1 MASVRR
7 DTPIGKGA
15 GGGGGGGGGAMDN
28 ISDYHSVLR
37 AG

>member
-1 MASVRR
+1 MASVGR

-15 GGGGGGGGGAMDN
+15 GGGGEMDN